1 MKRFV
6 LIFGAALLSV
16 VASAQEPVTTFTE
29 QELSSPGDFNV
40 DGRLDVAL
48 VDRASGEVRIGL
60 QQANGSWN
68 WSSSSSGVDGASLLA
83 VGPFF
88 GGTAHAVAVASTAWN
103 RIQLWSPGNNQRATW
118 YQPGLGLS
126 VLAAHASA
134 GAPLLAVTDQNG
146 PPASVVAH
154 ALNTA
159 GASVNTAVAA
169 STDVSLAWG
178 NPIVRRVGQARRVAA
193 MRAGDWIGVSP
204 DGAGTVFRTGLPEG
218 SRFVTGRFV
227 AGNADSMAVFWK
239 PGSADVQISSHNGV
253 GGSVWSDGADYAFP
267 QPVVSLVV
275 IDADPQQLLVIFEG
289 ATSAA
294 LYSFEGG
301 TPSRLEQS
309 LTAAGG
315 EVFTTAVSSGTGS
328 LGLLHGAGGRSQA
341 ITRWTLSGGVWTEG
355 ATTALPAIPSTAGRA
370 NVFFFSAEPLVN
382 PKATLINRERQGDWS
397 SQGGQLSG
405 NSRSIAS
412 ERFVNAEQG
421 LRPNGSVTVSDPTA
435 RFALVNQLLPD
446 ASAAS
451 LTAGVGAPIGDVTFS
466 PPAGQ
471 YPTLNP
477 EGDARLSVTLS
488 ATRSGESV
496 LFRKDRQSA
505 WQVANAPIELTGPTA
520 LQAYAIPPGG
530 KPGLL
535 RTASYTFSPRPS
547 DIASNPGVDADQN
560 GLADAWELAFG
571 QFDPNAD
578 TDGDGANA
586 LTEQN
591 AGTDPLDPLSRPSI
605 DNPQRIISLSTSTGP
620 DGPVLRLDWP
630 ADAGAIVLQ
639 SSPDLIT
646 WTDVVPQPVGRSY
659 ELLIQDSRLF
669 FRLRAP

>member
-6 LIFGAALLSV
+6 LIFGAALVSV
-16 VASAQEPVTTFTE
+16 VAFAQEPVTTFTA
-29 QELSSPGDFNV
+29 QELSSPGDFNA

-88 GGTAHAVAVASTAWN
+88 GGSAHVVAVASTAWN

-126 VLAAHASA
+126 VLAAHAPA
-134 GAPLLAVTDQNG
+134 GTPLLAVTDQNG
-146 PPASVVAH
+146 PPAAVVAH

-159 GASVNTAVAA
+159 GAAANTAIATA
-169 STDVSLAWG
+169 TDVSLAWG
-178 NPIVRRVGQARRVAA
+178 NPILRRVGQTRRVAA

-204 DGAGTVFRTGLPEG
+204 DGAGNVFRAGLPAG

-227 AGNADSMAVFWK
+227 AGSADSMAVFWK
-239 PGSADVQISSHNGV
+239 PGSADVQISSHNGA

-275 IDADPQQLLVIFEG
+275 IDADPQHLLVFFDDG
-289 ATSAA
+289 TSAA

-309 LTAAGG
+309 LTAPGG
-315 EVFTTAVSSGTGS
+315 ELFTTAVTSGKGS
-328 LGLLHGAGGRSQA
+328 FGLLHGAGGRSQA
-341 ITRWTLSGGVWTEG
+341 ITRWTFSGGAWTEG
-355 ATTALPAIPSTAGRA
+355 ATAALPAISSTAGRA

-382 PKATLINRERQGDWS
+382 PKATLLNRERQGDWS

-421 LRPNGSVTVSDPTA
+421 LRPNGSVTVSDPIA
-435 RFALVNQLLPD
+435 RFALVNQLLPA

-451 LTAGVGAPIGDVTFS
+451 LTAGLGAPVGDVKFS
-466 PPAGQ
+466 PAAGH

-477 EGDARLSVTLS
+477 EGDARLSVTVS

-496 LFRKDRQSA
+496 YFRTDRQSA
-505 WQVANAPIELTGPTA
+505 WQLANGSIELTGPTT
-520 LQAYAIPPGG
+520 LLAYAVPPGG

-535 RTASYTFSPRPS
+535 RTAIYTFSPRPS

-591 AGTDPLDPLSRPSI
+591 AGTDPLDPRSHPSI
-605 DNPQRIISLSTSTGP
+605 DNPQRIISLTTSVGP

-646 WTDVVPQPVGRSY
+646 WTDVVPQPTGRSY
-659 ELLIQDSRLF
+659 ELLIQNSRLF